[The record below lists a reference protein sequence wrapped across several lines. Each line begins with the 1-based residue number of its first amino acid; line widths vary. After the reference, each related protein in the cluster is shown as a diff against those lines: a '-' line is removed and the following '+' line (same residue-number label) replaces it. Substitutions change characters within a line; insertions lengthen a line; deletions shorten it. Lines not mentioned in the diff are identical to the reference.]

1 MNRYVGLI
9 FVIVVGAII
18 YGIVFQVMKNGDL
31 DNVVNLFKNVKFGLG
46 APSVTPTRS
55 NVKPSSLP
63 EQQPQNELRP
73 KFQPPQGFTAEQLS
87 VFYRQVRIHSLSRNY
102 SSNDKTIKQI
112 TIRSDYS
119 LKNGINVSGWRVKG
133 NKGDF
138 LIPQAV
144 NNFDPAFFGRSGD
157 IIIGANNYI
166 YIYGVSSPMG
176 LNFRLNK
183 CTGYLNNFY
192 KFDPPLPNNC
202 PNVDRKEIA
211 SFSGNCQNL
220 ITSLGAC
227 RIPADKDLNSPA
239 VLNDSACRAYLDR
252 LNYRG
257 CYERNYAVS
266 NFLSNEWRVWLGKN
280 IPFDSEHDRLW
291 LFDRE
296 GLLVDEY
303 TY

>member
-1 MNRYVGLI
+1 MSRYVGLI

-18 YGIVFQVMKNGDL
+18 YGIAFQVIKNGDL
-31 DNVVNLFKNVKFGLG
+31 ADVVNLFKNVKFGLG
-46 APSVTPTRS
+46 TSYVTPARS
-55 NVKPSSLP
+55 NVKSSSP
-63 EQQPQNELRP
+63 PQQQPQNELRP
-73 KFQPPQGFTAEQLS
+73 KFQPPRGFTAEQLS
-87 VFYRQVRIHSLSRNY
+87 VFYRQVRIHSLSRDY
-102 SSNDKTIKQI
+102 SSNGKTIRQI

-119 LKNGINVSGWRVKG
+119 LKNGIDVSGWHMKG

-144 NNFDPAFFGRSGD
+144 NNFDPVSFGRLGD
-157 IIIGANNYI
+157 ITVGANNYI

-202 PNVDRKEIA
+202 PSVDRKEIA

-220 ITSLGAC
+220 ITSLGTC
-227 RIPADKDLNSPA
+227 RIPADKDLNSPT
-239 VLNDSACRAYLDR
+239 VLNDSACRAYLDK

-257 CYERNYAVS
+257 CYERNYVVS